1 MSQTRNVWNWIII
14 IEKASASVDTRNKR
28 VDGVLCVA
36 TLFFSFSVVISGPS
50 NSKNWNNDVDLH
62 IEFRV
67 SDLTECVAVFC
78 QWMFLFD
85 RKLFFSLLSTF
96 YCSSAHVF
104 FSGVRRK
111 IEMVPL
117 SKLKR
122 FCSKWKTIALVSTD
136 HVESVKLE
144 CQVGVSMADEW
155 MNEIFLLMDG
165 VCARRWIEKWKSF
178 QIKFNMWWNWR

>member
-1 MSQTRNVWNWIII
+1 MCCYT
-14 IEKASASVDTRNKR
+14 
-28 VDGVLCVA
+28 
-36 TLFFSFSVVISGPS
+36 FFRS
-50 NSKNWNNDVDLH
+50 LLL
-62 IEFRV
+62 FRV
-67 SDLTECVAVFC
+67 LQTAKIEITTWICISNFVCQIWLNVCVAVFC
-78 QWMFLFD
+78 QWLFSFD

-117 SKLKR
+117 SKLNCV
-122 FCSKWKTIALVSTD
+122 FFSKWKTIALVSTD
-136 HVESVKLE
+136 HVESVKME